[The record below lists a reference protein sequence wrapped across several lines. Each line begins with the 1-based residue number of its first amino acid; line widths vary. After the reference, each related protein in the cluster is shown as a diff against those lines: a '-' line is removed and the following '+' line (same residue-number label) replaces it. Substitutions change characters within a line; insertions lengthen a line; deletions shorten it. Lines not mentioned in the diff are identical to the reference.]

1 MSRSIDSLVKKGLIQ
16 CVQDDKDRRV
26 QRIVLTPASK
36 TITIKITNEVRKI
49 NDRILKDISEEEIIR
64 ILENTRNAVDAA
76 ALMEQQVLAAGNPKQ
91 DNFTCVIL
99 DF

>member
-1 MSRSIDSLVKKGLIQ
+1 MSRSIDGLVKKGLIQ

-49 NDRILKDISEEEIIR
+49 NDRILKDISEEEIIQ
-64 ILENTRNAVDAA
+64 
-76 ALMEQQVLAAGNPKQ
+76 MESTISKIIERLNQKEEGMYEVNNVK
-91 DNFTCVIL
+91 
-99 DF
+99 

>member
-1 MSRSIDSLVKKGLIQ
+1 MKQIILLPQDIAESGKKYL
-16 CVQDDKDRRV
+16 
-26 QRIVLTPASK
+26 
-36 TITIKITNEVRKI
+36 
-49 NDRILKDISEEEIIR
+49 LKRGYELKVGQGISEEEIIR

>member
-1 MSRSIDSLVKKGLIQ
+1 MIQ

-49 NDRILKDISEEEIIR
+49 NDRILKDISEEEIIQ
-64 ILENTRNAVDAA
+64 
-76 ALMEQQVLAAGNPKQ
+76 MESTISKIIECFESKEEGMYEVNNVK
-91 DNFTCVIL
+91 
-99 DF
+99 